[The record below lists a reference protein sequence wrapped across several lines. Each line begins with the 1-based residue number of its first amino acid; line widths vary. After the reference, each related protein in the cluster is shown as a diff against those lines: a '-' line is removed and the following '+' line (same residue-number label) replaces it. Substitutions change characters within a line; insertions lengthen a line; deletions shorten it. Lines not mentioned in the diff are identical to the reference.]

1 MEPDDPRRTTPP
13 RPPRVAEDAGPGRP
27 ATDDPGAV
35 HDGVEMNE
43 SHTERHEVE
52 AALRRSE
59 RLLRQVA
66 ETVPDILFRTGADGR
81 TDFVN
86 GRFEAV
92 TGRPPDAILGS
103 LMWPDLVHEGDRDR
117 VEAVWDGARATEEP
131 YETRYRLLTTVGPRW
146 VITRAHPVRDGA
158 VVAAWFG
165 TVTDVDALVRTEEEV
180 RRLNATLE
188 DRVAERTAQVRRLSA
203 RLAAAEQAERARVA
217 RVLHD
222 DLQQQLVGLGL
233 TLGLLRGAADD
244 AERDALRDQAD
255 EVLAGAVDLTRTL
268 AADVAPPALADA
280 DLAEALRWLAD
291 RERAVL
297 RLDVGVEARPCPVP
311 DDGARAVLYHAVR
324 ELLLNVAKH
333 AGTGGATVRAWRD
346 GLDAVV
352 EVEDGGFGFD
362 PEAAASPSGGG
373 LGLVGVRERVEWAGG
388 RVDLDAAPGR
398 GTRVRLTV
406 PAGGPAGA

>member
-1 MEPDDPRRTTPP
+1 MSEDTTGRRE
-13 RPPRVAEDAGPGRP
+13 VA
-27 ATDDPGAV
+27 
-35 HDGVEMNE
+35 
-43 SHTERHEVE
+43 E

-92 TGRPPDAILGS
+92 TGRPPDTILGS
-103 LMWPDLVHEGDRDR
+103 LMWPDLVHADDRDR
-117 VEAVWDGARATEEP
+117 VEAVWDGAREREEP
-131 YETRYRLLTTVGPRW
+131 YETQYRLLTTGGPRW
-146 VITRAHPVRDGA
+146 VITRAHPVRDNGA
-158 VVAAWFG
+158 VAAWFG

-188 DRVAERTAQVRRLSA
+188 NRVAERTAQVRRLSA

-222 DLQQQLVGLGL
+222 DLQQQLVGLDL
-233 TLGLLRGAADD
+233 TLGLLRSAVSE
-244 AERDALRDQAD
+244 AERDALRAQAD
-255 EVLAGAVDLTRTL
+255 EVLAGAIDLTRTL
-268 AADVAPPALADA
+268 ATDIAPPVLASA

-291 RERAVL
+291 RARARL
-297 RLDVGVEARPCPVP
+297 RLEVRVEAPPCPVP

-333 AGTGGATVRAWRD
+333 AGTGRATVRAWRAGPD
-346 GLDAVV
+346 VVV
-352 EVEDGGFGFD
+352 EVEDGGAGFD
-362 PEAAASPSGGG
+362 PGAPSGGG
-373 LGLVGVRERVEWAGG
+373 LGLVDVRERVELAGG
-388 RVDLDAAPGR
+388 RLHLDAASGR
-398 GTRVRLTV
+398 GTRVRLAV

>member
-1 MEPDDPRRTTPP
+1 MEPDDPCRTTPP
-13 RPPRVAEDAGPGRP
+13 RPPRVVEDAGPGRP

-35 HDGVEMNE
+35 HDGVEVNE
-43 SHTERHEVE
+43 SDPERHEAE

-59 RLLRQVA
+59 RLFRQVA

-92 TGRPPDAILGS
+92 TGRPLDTVLGS

-131 YETRYRLLTTVGPRW
+131 YETRYRLLTTGGPRW
-146 VITRAHPVRDGA
+146 VITRAHPVRDDGA
-158 VVAAWFG
+158 VAAWFG
-165 TVTDVDALVRTEEEV
+165 TITDVDDLVRAESEV

-188 DRVAERTAQVRRLSA
+188 DRVVERTTEVRRLSA

-233 TLGLLRGAADD
+233 TLGLLRGAADE

-291 RERAVL
+291 RARA
-297 RLDVGVEARPCPVP
+297 RLWLDIAVEARPCPVS

-333 AGTGGATVRAWRD
+333 AGTGRATVRVWRD
-346 GLDAVV
+346 GPDAVV
-352 EVEDGGFGFD
+352 EVEDGGVGFD
-362 PEAAASPSGGG
+362 PGAASPSGGG
-373 LGLVGVRERVEWAGG
+373 LGLVGVRERVGWAGG

-398 GTRVRLTV
+398 GTRVRLAV
-406 PAGGPAGA
+406 PAGGSAGG